1 MIWSSKFLKR
11 HTSYLQI
18 ILLSVKDLGTKVFK
32 HEMTVIDNWN
42 NNLNLIVISITDI
55 PNYVHHINKI
65 DAILG

>member
-55 PNYVHHINKI
+55 LNYVHHINKI